1 MAETHTAETVKAQ
14 MQADISA
21 ANTKTGAADTTLHD
35 AITRLILGYGTGDGG
50 FTPSGSVTI
59 TENGTYD
66 VAQYAEAVVDVPV
79 SGAETG
85 GLNAKIFT
93 ATLYADKT
101 AEATILTNEWFK
113 TIRNNPNA
121 FVILRYL
128 GAASGVASVQTV
140 ITANFTLYYNNG
152 TVYNSIVARATT
164 TAANLNGNTRG
175 LNLSGG
181 AHYNGH
187 LNIDTNGRL
196 YCYGNATYPIKAG
209 DYQIVAGIVEML

>member
-21 ANTKTGAADTTLHD
+21 ANAKTGASDTTLHD
-35 AITRLILGYGTGDGG
+35 AITRLIVGYGTGGGG

-59 TENGTYD
+59 TENGKYD
-66 VAQYAEAVVDVPV
+66 VSQYAEAVVDVPV
-79 SGAETG
+79 SGTETG

-128 GAASGVASVQTV
+128 GAASGVASVQTA
-140 ITANFTLYYNNG
+140 ITANFPIYYHNG

-164 TAANLNGNTRG
+164 TAATLNGNTRG

-181 AHYNGH
+181 AQYNGH

-209 DYQIVAGIVEML
+209 DYQIVAGVIEML